1 MESLIEIQE
10 RTFARAS
17 ATTRG
22 SYPPEDSLTEEELRA
37 FLRRRAFAVVTSTR
51 PDGRPHAAI
60 SSFACA
66 GTTFWLPT
74 GAGTVRERNI
84 AARPWVSLVITDG
97 DRSEHVAVIAEG
109 PAEIV
114 SAAAVPPEVRADAAG
129 QWATRW
135 IRLRTERLLSYA
147 SGQAHARLT
156 NPR

>member
-1 MESLIEIQE
+1 VETLSEIQE
-10 RTFARAS
+10 RTFARAT
-17 ATTRG
+17 ATTKG
-22 SYPPEDSLTEEELRA
+22 SYPPEDRLTEDELRA

-84 AARPWVSLVITDG
+84 AAQPWVSLVITDG
-97 DRSEHVAVIAEG
+97 DRGEHISVIAEG
-109 PAEIV
+109 PAEVV
-114 SAAAVPPEVRADAAG
+114 SAAVVPPQARADAAG

-135 IRLRTERLLSYA
+135 IRLQTQRLLSYA
-147 SGQAHARLT
+147 SGQARARLT
-156 NPR
+156 S

>member
-1 MESLIEIQE
+1 MESLAEIQE
-10 RTFARAS
+10 RTFARATAS
-17 ATTRG
+17 TKG
-22 SYPPEDSLTEEELRA
+22 SYPPEDRLAEDELRT

-84 AARPWVSLVITDG
+84 AGQPWVSLVITDG
-97 DRSEHVAVIAEG
+97 DRGEHVCVIAEG

-114 SAAAVPPEVRADAAG
+114 SAAEVPPQARADAAG
-129 QWATRW
+129 QWAERW

-147 SGQAHARLT
+147 SDQTRARLAD
-156 NPR
+156 